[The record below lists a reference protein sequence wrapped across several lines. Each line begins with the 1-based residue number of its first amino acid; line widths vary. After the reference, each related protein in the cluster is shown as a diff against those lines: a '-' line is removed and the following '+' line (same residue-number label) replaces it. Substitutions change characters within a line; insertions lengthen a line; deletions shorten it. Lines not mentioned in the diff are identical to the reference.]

1 MKLNLENL
9 SSVEEK
15 VRRYKWLKGIIDE
28 YEQMIKLIES
38 EGDHFRLCSFS
49 YSARGDEQK
58 FEVNPHR
65 TIPFTFIRDGLKEAL
80 ARISE
85 EMEQIEKELQ

>member
-1 MKLNLENL
+1 MVSWEYLVIELGGYEY
-9 SSVEEK
+9 EK
-15 VRRYKWLKGIIDE
+15 AQQLDE
-28 YEQMIKLIES
+28 YGSLGWELVAR

-85 EMEQIEKELQ
+85 EMAQIEKELQ